1 MIVLKI
7 VGFGILASLM
17 VVILKENSKEVSI
30 ILVIASSIVLLLA
43 SINYL
48 TPIVSMVENIVSKTS
63 IDSSYIIVILKVT
76 GIAYLIEFGKDICID
91 AGQNSIAN
99 KMEIA
104 GKIIIASLSV
114 PVITSVFEVVEK
126 LLWR

>member
-30 ILVIASSIVLLLA
+30 VLVIASSIVLLLA

-91 AGQNSIAN
+91 AGQ
-99 KMEIA
+99 
-104 GKIIIASLSV
+104 
-114 PVITSVFEVVEK
+114 K
-126 LLWR
+126 LPPFLYQLLHLYLK

>member
-1 MIVLKI
+1 MIILKI
-7 VGFGILASLM
+7 VGFGILATLM
-17 VVILKENSKEVSI
+17 VVILKENSKEVAI
-30 ILVIASSIVLLLA
+30 ILIIASSLILLL
-43 SINYL
+43 STVNYL
-48 TPIVSMVENIVSKTS
+48 KPIVSMIENIVSNSS
-63 IDSSYIIVILKVT
+63 IESSYILVILKIT

-114 PVITSVFEVVEK
+114 PVITSVFEIVEK
-126 LLWR
+126 LI

>member
-30 ILVIASSIVLLLA
+30 VLVIASSIVLLLA

-114 PVITSVFEVVEK
+114 PVITSVFEVMEK
-126 LLWR
+126 LL